1 MKALKALK
9 ALKAVVVAGLFALVA
24 GHAVAADNSAVPLD
38 PNAHFFPDAS
48 KSLADQELDRVIGN

>member
-1 MKALKALK
+1 MK

-48 KSLADQELDRVIGN
+48 KSLADQELDRIIGN